1 MPLHVRF
8 EGDVAILSNLGRS
21 MNDPRYPDAARE
33 VRALLDEGYRKFVLE
48 LRGVQETG
56 SPLLG
61 VMITLTREIRQQGG
75 EIVLAGV
82 GRGLAGGLEEMQLQ
96 EYWSVYRHA
105 EEARRSFA

>member
-8 EGDVAILSNLGRS
+8 EGDVVILSNLGRS

-33 VRALLDEGYRKFVLE
+33 VRALLDEGRPKFVLE

-56 SPLLG
+56 APLLG
-61 VMITLTREIRQQGG
+61 LMITITRVIRQEGG
-75 EIVLAGV
+75 ELVLAGV
-82 GRGLAGGLEEMQLQ
+82 SRGLAGGLEEMQLQ

-105 EEARRSFA
+105 EEALQSFE